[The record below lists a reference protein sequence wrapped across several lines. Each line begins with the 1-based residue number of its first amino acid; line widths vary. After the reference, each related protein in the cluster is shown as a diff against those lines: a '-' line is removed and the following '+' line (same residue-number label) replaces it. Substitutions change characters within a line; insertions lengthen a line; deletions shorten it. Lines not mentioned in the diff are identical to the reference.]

1 MELADCY
8 RVLGLRKGA
17 SHDEIKSSYRRL
29 ARQYHPDANPSD
41 LIFAKEKFI
50 QLTNAYRQLINAV
63 PPTQPDT
70 PTVDL
75 RRGRDYSRNS
85 AQNRAAASRQTRPE
99 AKAPTVRTS
108 GTTDSKSQ
116 STASSAPQ
124 QQSSAPPPD
133 STTSKTPSAAPLQHD
148 PNLSTVDRKLKERI
162 YEQLQQLLREHRFA
176 MAVTVVEGLAQR
188 LPNDLEVRQWQAI
201 TYQRFGRHL
210 INDKQPDKARIYL
223 QKALRTDPQNR
234 SLWYEVDREMRRL
247 DQIEVL

>member
-17 SHDEIKSSYRRL
+17 SHDEIKASYRRL

-63 PPTQPDT
+63 PPLQPDT

-75 RRGRDYSRNS
+75 KRGREY
-85 AQNRAAASRQTRPE
+85 AQGKPAASRQTRAE
-99 AKAPTVRTS
+99 TKSSTAKNSGKAPAKTNRRDRSTPNES
-108 GTTDSKSQ
+108 GKS
-116 STASSAPQ
+116 STPASAP
-124 QQSSAPPPD
+124 SP
-133 STTSKTPSAAPLQHD
+133 TPLQND
-148 PNLSTVDRKLKERI
+148 PSLSVIDRKLKARI
-162 YEQLQQLLREHRFA
+162 YEQLQQLLRDHRFA
-176 MAVTVVEGLAQR
+176 MAITVIEGLAQR
-188 LPNDLEVRQWQAI
+188 LPNDIEVRQWQAI

-210 INDKQPDKARIYL
+210 INHNQSDKARIYL
-223 QKALRTDPQNR
+223 QKALRTDPQNK